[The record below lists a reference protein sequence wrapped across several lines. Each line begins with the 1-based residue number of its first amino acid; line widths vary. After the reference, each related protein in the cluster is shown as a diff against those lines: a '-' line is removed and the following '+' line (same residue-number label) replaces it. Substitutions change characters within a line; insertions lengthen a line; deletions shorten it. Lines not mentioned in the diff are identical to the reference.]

1 MPGFL
6 RPKRHRRRR
15 RRKHPK
21 KRPGIPPKR
30 EVLPEPIQA
39 VPAKVTPTNKENL
52 AVPSQAFNN
61 FGGSDL
67 GKQFSKP
74 FEIEFQFCFVSDF
87 KLLDENKFKSYF
99 PSWSRKRREAN
110 AILEDEYIVP
120 ESRLFN
126 ITKTGFGTIT
136 YDWRDVINDYL
147 RSVSN
152 KIDTWI

>member
-1 MPGFL
+1 MKSFL
-6 RPKRHRRRR
+6 NRFKPF
-15 RRKHPK
+15 
-21 KRPGIPPKR
+21 PPKSLQQTKR
-30 EVLPEPIQA
+30 TWACDLKHSTILAAVIWVSSFPIH
-39 VPAKVTPTNKENL
+39 
-52 AVPSQAFNN
+52 
-61 FGGSDL
+61 
-67 GKQFSKP
+67 
-74 FEIEFQFCFVSDF
+74 FEIEFHFCSVSDF
-87 KLLDENKFKSYF
+87 KLLDGNKFKSYF

-152 KIDTWI
+152 KIDPWI